1 MRLTNAFALADHE
14 RPAQILYLN
23 DLGDRKPSALMDHLL
38 DLVGDRSSE
47 FLVREVFLRSL
58 PGKISIVVAASTSG
72 LRDLALEANRNFA
85 TSGMLIATAQP
96 TTNKVHV
103 PTPEVH
109 ASFRPRRAA
118 RNRQPAQ
125 TGLCYYHAAFGAA
138 ARNCCAPYAWVSSNN
153 QARIPGNARASD
165 RL

>member
-1 MRLTNAFALADHE
+1 MEADRHFS
-14 RPAQILYLN
+14 
-23 DLGDRKPSALMDHLL
+23 K
-38 DLVGDRSSE
+38 
-47 FLVREVFLRSL
+47 
-58 PGKISIVVAASTSG
+58 
-72 LRDLALEANRNFA
+72 
-85 TSGMLIATAQP
+85 SGMLIATAHP
-96 TTNKVHV
+96 TVNKVHE

-138 ARNCCAPYAWVSSNN
+138 SRNCCAPCARVPSSN